1 MKKIKFLLLA
11 VFVSTMFVSCDMDED
26 DGYSLSNMWVGFG
39 LTDKV
44 DESSNSYV
52 FRMDDGSVLFPVAT
66 QVPWFDMEDDQR
78 LLINYT
84 ILGDKNTSGTNKEY
98 FIRINSMKEILYKG
112 IFEITPEKEDSI
124 GNDPIHVK
132 DAWLAGNLLTFELQY
147 YGNSKVHYINLVK
160 EPGVVTAQDEPIV
173 LELRHNNRTDEP
185 VVPMTALVT
194 FKLDAIK
201 IEGKNSVNFKVV
213 GKDFNGAK
221 YEDSGVFKY

>member
-1 MKKIKFLLLA
+1 
-11 VFVSTMFVSCDMDED
+11 
-26 DGYSLSNMWVGFG
+26 
-39 LTDKV
+39 
-44 DESSNSYV
+44 
-52 FRMDDGSVLFPVAT
+52 
-66 QVPWFDMEDDQR
+66 
-78 LLINYT
+78 
-84 ILGDKNTSGTNKEY
+84 
-98 FIRINSMKEILYKG
+98 MKEILYKG

-160 EPGVVTAQDEPIV
+160 KPGVVTAQDEPVV

-194 FKLDAIK
+194 FNLDAIK
-201 IEGKNSVNFKVV
+201 IDGKNSVNFKVV

-221 YEDSGVFKY
+221 YEDTGVFKY